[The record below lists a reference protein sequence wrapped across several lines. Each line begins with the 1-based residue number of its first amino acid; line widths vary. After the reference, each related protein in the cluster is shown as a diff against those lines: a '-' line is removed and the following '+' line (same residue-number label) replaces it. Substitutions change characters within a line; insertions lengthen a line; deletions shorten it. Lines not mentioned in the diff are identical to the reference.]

1 MNNKIILFTLFKIQD
16 PENHPYS
23 EACTCLGQVRE
34 CPPPPAQK
42 HRWWEPLFVLLVA
55 VTIEAKLQMFY
66 LSTKDICHAT
76 HYFGLTKKK
85 IDVGVLSQGRIMPL

>member
-1 MNNKIILFTLFKIQD
+1 M
-16 PENHPYS
+16 
-23 EACTCLGQVRE
+23 
-34 CPPPPAQK
+34 
-42 HRWWEPLFVLLVA
+42 LLVA